1 MVPLK
6 LVYLLKM
13 VIFHSFFVCLPEGT
27 SRVSVTEL
35 HQKVGYGL
43 VPGLGWK
50 GELPMMRWLR
60 NAQLIGG
67 KHPIVYRVSKG
78 FNQW

>member
-1 MVPLK
+1 MVGITRSK
-6 LVYLLKM
+6 
-13 VIFHSFFVCLPEGT
+13 VIFVCLPEGT

-50 GELPMMRWLR
+50 GELPMKRLR

-67 KHPIVYRVSKG
+67 KHPIVYRASKG